1 MNHLFIIGN
10 GFDLAHGLKTRY
22 LDFILWYLKKRCTV
36 VIENFSN
43 GLRVDNDGLIRIA
56 FSPMPLMFD
65 NIESLNSIRKNIEE
79 FDSVEDYQVLINNI
93 KGYYSSNNK
102 SFSFEESTLLK
113 SILEENG
120 WANIERIYYKML
132 VSTVDIHTLNGSF
145 AKLKSEL
152 ELYLVEQVE
161 PAISND
167 KKKDHFKNL
176 LFYKLKGNTFGFLKG
191 KVLYLNFNYTNTFEK
206 LYFSKQNRGKNIY
219 IHGKCY
225 EKENPIIFGYG
236 DEMDDHFVTIEKKEE
251 NAFLDN
257 MKSFGY
263 FQTDNYKKVLAFIKS
278 GEFRTHLIG
287 HSLGLSDRLLLNTV
301 FENENCKEIEIHYSR
316 KLNNYYEL
324 AKNMSRHFNLAMK
337 GSMREKVI
345 PYLDTNSIE

>member
-10 GFDLAHGLKTRY
+10 GFDLAHGLETRY
-22 LDFILWYLKKRCTV
+22 SDFIIWYLRKRASLIITNPGS
-36 VIENFSN
+36 VII
-43 GLRVDNDGLIRIA
+43 DDDGL
-56 FSPMPLMFD
+56 L
-65 NIESLNSIRKNIEE
+65 K
-79 FDSVEDYQVLINNI
+79 IN
-93 KGYYSSNNK
+93 
-102 SFSFEESTLLK
+102 K
-113 SILEENG
+113 SILDYDLKDLNASKNPEILLDGVSDVQSFINLIKGIKERYTWNKKSFEITYRPLLNTILGEFG
-120 WANIERIYYKML
+120 WADIERIYYKML
-132 VSTVDIHTLNGSF
+132 VSTDDIHTLNGSF
-145 AKLKSEL
+145 ARLKSEF
-152 ELYLVEQVE
+152 ELYLMERVE
-161 PAISND
+161 PVISDD
-167 KKKDHFKNL
+167 KKKDQFKHM
-176 LFYKLKGNTFGFLKG
+176 LFYELIGNTYNFLKG
-191 KVLYLNFNYTNTFEK
+191 EVLYLNFNYTNTFDK
-206 LYFSKQNRGKNIY
+206 LYFSKQDRGKIIN
-219 IHGKCY
+219 IHGKCLD
-225 EKENPIIFGYG
+225 KENPIIFGYG

-337 GSMREKVI
+337 GSMRKKVI
-345 PYLDTNSIE
+345 PYLETNSIE